1 MPKPARDTLLLNLC
15 AFAVGGLELSGGK
28 LPERLVVC
36 PWGTHDVGSRGK
48 VIVNEKT
55 VAAFAANQKL
65 LGRDGR
71 IHGDFEHNTV
81 EGTEAYKADKEPRL
95 VVTWGDARVEPG
107 IGVTVSGLT
116 YTPEGKAALEGGHY
130 QDISPAVV
138 RDKDG
143 VVIGLHSFA
152 FCRHGQISN
161 FTIGAASAGA
171 ALKARLTALSA
182 SFPDSTDSETAPMKP
197 TPELIALLALL
208 GVTLAAE
215 ADEAAITTA
224 LKDATA
230 KVEAAKKTPDAMS
243 AEAKELTT
251 KVDALSAEVKVIQ
264 GERDELKRAEIMR
277 QAAAEGKVIPLSA
290 EALKTISLAALE
302 DIAKNVKPGEVPLQK
317 TETGKDVKRGVEGFS
332 ADSKARLEAM
342 GVSADDVAKY
352 APDCLPAV
360 TTA

>member
-1 MPKPARDTLLLNLC
+1 MTKAARDTLLLNLC

-36 PWGTHDVGSRGK
+36 PWGSHDVGSRGK
-48 VIVNEKT
+48 VIVNDKT
-55 VAAFAANQKL
+55 LAVFGANQKL

-71 IHGDFEHNTV
+71 IQGDFEHNTV

-182 SFPDSTDSETAPMKP
+182 SFPDPTDSETAPMKP

-215 ADEAAITTA
+215 ADEAATATA
-224 LKDATA
+224 LKDAAA
-230 KVEAAKKTPDAMS
+230 KVEAAKKPPDAMS
-243 AEAKELTT
+243 AEVNT
-251 KVDALSAEVKVIQ
+251 KFDALSAKIEKIEA
-264 GERDELKRAEIMR
+264 ERDELKRAEILR
-277 QAAAEGKVIPLSA
+277 EAAAEGKVVPLSA
-290 EALKTISLAALE
+290 EVLKATPLDVLR
-302 DIAKNVKPGEVPLQK
+302 DIVKNAKAGEVPLQK
-317 TETGKDVKRGVEGFS
+317 TETGKEAKGSVEAFTAEGKDVLAKLGLTPEDVE
-332 ADSKARLEAM
+332 
-342 GVSADDVAKY
+342 KY
-352 APDCLPAV
+352 APEKLPQAK
-360 TTA
+360 TA

>member
-1 MPKPARDTLLLNLC
+1 MPKAARDTLLLNLC

-36 PWGTHDVGSRGK
+36 PWGTHEVGSRGK
-48 VIVNEKT
+48 VIVNDKT
-55 VAAFAANQKL
+55 LAVFSANQKL

-71 IHGDFEHNTV
+71 IQGDFEHNTV

-182 SFPDSTDSETAPMKP
+182 SFPDPTDSETAPMKP

-215 ADEAAITTA
+215 ADEAATTTA

-243 AEAKELTT
+243 AEVNT
-251 KVDALSAEVKVIQ
+251 KFDALSAKIEKIEA
-264 GERDELKRAEIMR
+264 ERDDLKRAEIMR

-290 EALKTISLAALE
+290 EALKTVSLTALE

-332 ADSKARLEAM
+332 TESKARLEAM

-352 APDCLPAV
+352 APECLPAV